1 MSKLDLNALSD
12 AELEA
17 IASGNI
23 SDLSDQALKMIA
35 SQSPEAPST
44 GSVLAESARKGFASS
59 VGTTSGL
66 SNLIFSALE
75 RAGVNPLTMGMRAS
89 GGTVAPAPTTGGV
102 VETFKA
108 GRQPVYQGTMQALG
122 TTGVEPQT
130 GMQRILGQGAEAVT
144 SPESYLFP
152 PLAATKR
159 MGLFGQ
165 TILRPTEQQVIGS
178 TAEAGGQAGEYIG
191 KKMDAPTTGRVVGSV
206 VGGGS
211 GAYTLGTLL
220 KTGPVLNKGW
230 DAAKSQ
236 VDKIRGTIPEDELLK
251 DVDNRINNVFIAAGA
266 ADPAFMETLKKAAS
280 AQQSVRL
287 KTAGGEAVQMP
298 ISSLLAD
305 NPVINNFIQSL
316 SAKDPVFRA
325 QYGAQFEQAKQ
336 ALTASQIRLFGDP
349 TKVRVDVSP
358 IDLAKS
364 QVRRTRTI
372 DEQIADAYKDAT
384 LDPNVFGQRVSTLVA
399 AKEDAALKSV
409 KPLYTEAF
417 DIAKQKN
424 VELPASS
431 VDDIYNFV
439 AGEQASDIFKTFP
452 SIYNRVRGKFRP
464 SEVAP
469 SPILTAE
476 GRPMTEGGIKFS
488 AATVEDLDSLKRE
501 INRQLRKTSEPAD
514 IRLLSELKSRVGGHI
529 DNLDPDFVQAYRNA
543 DASYFQKVGLP
554 FNSETLKSVDRKK
567 FVEQIAPAIIGN
579 KSNVD
584 DFIKATGEDG
594 IRVARDAF
602 YDSFSRA
609 ALKNDVLDPKAA
621 NKWLAKNQGGVSLVP
636 GLNDELRAASNNVT
650 ALIAERN
657 RLDAAFKQVA
667 GDQIVSSGGFKNPQ
681 ELVSKMYSDVNF
693 TNKFM
698 QQYGANKDAVN
709 AARSFMLD
717 DIVRA
722 GSPTEM
728 LGDRTKAAV
737 FNRVFGPTYAQKVQ
751 DFALVSERLNKD
763 LTNVPF
769 KGETV
774 PRTPIEQ
781 LTGIPPE
788 QIISRIYNPVSG
800 PVYAITSLMSKFWA
814 RKASDTTE
822 EKLKTLLLNPSD
834 AVKVFQ
840 AVQSR
845 ANNFDQQKIQ
855 DAIAVGKKYGI
866 QWVADAVQDFSTG
879 AARGAAQPLMAE

>member
-35 SQSPEAPST
+35 SQAPEAPST
-44 GSVLAESARKGFASS
+44 GAVLAESARKGFASS

-130 GMQRILGQGAEAVT
+130 GMQKILGQGAEAVT

-191 KKMDAPTTGRVVGSV
+191 EKMGAPTTGRVVGSV
-206 VGGGS
+206 VGGGG

-364 QVRRTRTI
+364 QARRTRTI

-431 VDDIYNFV
+431 VDDIFNFV

-476 GRPMTEGGIKFS
+476 GKPMTEGGIKFS

-501 INRQLRKTSEPAD
+501 INKQLRKTSEPAD

-554 FNSETLKSVDRKK
+554 FNSETLKAVDRKK

-722 GSPTEM
+722 GNPTEM

-822 EKLKTLLLNPSD
+822 EKLKALLLNPSD